1 MKSKNNMK
9 LIMESF
15 NKFLEEDKIEE
26 MKFNPMGLGQLNP
39 MHSFPDYMQAAYY
52 AVLVAS
58 SEELGE
64 PEAVNVA
71 KEKFLKQ
78 NADNPNAGKQF
89 RDFMNAARAAGRNPE
104 TAEKQ
109 LAQIPQEIKDYFD
122 QDLIYPRS
130 QAVRRKITSDKFDK
144 GMSDEE
150 YGKFKSDKE
159 AKAAAY
165 QKEKEAQRKEVEA
178 WMAKR
183 RAEDP
188 EYFAYMDSLK
198 ENLQR
203 LRKQKRI
210 K

>member
-1 MKSKNNMK
+1 MK
-9 LIMESF
+9 LLMENF
-15 NKFLEEDKIEE
+15 NKFLEEEKIEE
-26 MKFNPMGLGQLNP
+26 MKFNPMGMGQINP
-39 MHSFPDYMQAAYY
+39 MLSMPDYVQAAYY

-58 SEELGE
+58 SEGLRE

-71 KEKFLKQ
+71 KKKFLEQ
-78 NADNPNAGKQF
+78 NADNPNAFEQF

-122 QDLIYPRS
+122 QDLIYPKS
-130 QAVRRKITSDKFDK
+130 YAVRRKITSDKFDK

-150 YGKFKSDKE
+150 YSKFKSDKE
-159 AKAAAY
+159 AKAAAS
-165 QKEKEAQRKEVEA
+165 QKEKEKQRKEVEA
-178 WMAKR
+178 AMAKR

-188 EYFAYMDSLK
+188 EYFAYLDSLR
-198 ENLQR
+198 ESLQR
-203 LRKQKRI
+203 LRKQKRD

>member
-1 MKSKNNMK
+1 MK
-9 LIMESF
+9 LLMENF
-15 NKFLEEDKIEE
+15 NKFLEEEKIEE

-39 MHSFPDYMQAAYY
+39 MLTFPDYVQAAYY
-52 AVLVAS
+52 AVLVATI
-58 SEELGE
+58 EGLGL
-64 PEAVNVA
+64 PQAVDIA

-78 NADNPNAGKQF
+78 NADNPNAATQF
-89 RDFMNAARAAGRNPE
+89 RDLMNAARVAGRKPE

-109 LAQIPQEIKDYFD
+109 LAQIPQEIKNYFD

>member
-1 MKSKNNMK
+1 MK
-9 LIMESF
+9 LLMENF
-15 NKFLEEDKIEE
+15 NKFLEEEKIDE
-26 MKFNPMGLGQLNP
+26 MNFNPMGMAQLNP
-39 MHSFPDYMQAAYY
+39 MHSFPDYVQAAYY

-58 SEELGE
+58 SEGLGE

-71 KEKFLKQ
+71 YKKFLEQ
-78 NADNPNAGKQF
+78 NPDNPDALDQF
-89 RDFMNAARAAGRNPE
+89 VAFMNSARAAGRNPE

-122 QDLIYPRS
+122 QDLIYPKS
-130 QAVRRKITSDKFDK
+130 YAVRRKITSDKFDK

-150 YGKFKSDKE
+150 YSKFKSDKE
-159 AKAAAY
+159 AKAAASR
-165 QKEKEAQRKEVEA
+165 KEKEEQRKRVEA
-178 WMAKR
+178 AMAKR

-188 EYFAYMDSLK
+188 EYFAYMDSLR

-203 LRKQKRI
+203 LRAQKRN